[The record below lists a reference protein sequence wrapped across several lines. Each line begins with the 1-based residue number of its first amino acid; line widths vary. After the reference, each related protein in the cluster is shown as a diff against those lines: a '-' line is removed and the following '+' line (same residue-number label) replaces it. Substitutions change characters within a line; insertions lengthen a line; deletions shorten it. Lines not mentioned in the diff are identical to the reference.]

1 MRKTFLTVFGALIAF
16 EVLYD
21 LIAFIYT
28 GIALGFNR
36 AFLPWYSV
44 AVLRFLGAM

>member
-16 EVLYD
+16 EVFYD

-36 AFLPWYSV
+36 AFLPWYATSILHFFGV
-44 AVLRFLGAM
+44 M